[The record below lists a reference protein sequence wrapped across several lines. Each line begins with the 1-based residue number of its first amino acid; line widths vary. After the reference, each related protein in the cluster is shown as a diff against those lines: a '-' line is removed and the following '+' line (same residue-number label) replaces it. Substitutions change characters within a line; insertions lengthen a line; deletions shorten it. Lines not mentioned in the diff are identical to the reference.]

1 MVWIGWVGVITQ
13 IYFGGDFRVVVGE
26 TSTRVTRVII
36 LRRGRKEEP
45 VLTISHNDRSLQMD
59 RLRDGARGQTE
70 HGYLSRALF

>member
-13 IYFGGDFRVVVGE
+13 IYVGGDFRVVVGE
-26 TSTRVTRVII
+26 ISTRVTR
-36 LRRGRKEEP
+36 GKKEEP